1 MKKIDI
7 DFVRSEIIGNCS
19 VYDTPFGKRNLF
31 YADYTASGRNLSFI
45 ENKLIEIEKSYAN
58 THTTDDYSGRCLTD
72 LLHGAEKRIKDLV
85 GATEEYKI
93 ISVGSGSTGALKR
106 LQEILGI
113 YIPPHTK
120 DRIFSSI
127 KGLNCKD
134 CTVLDKISIDRPVVF
149 IGPYEH
155 HTNELMWREAFAEIV
170 VIELD
175 SSGNIDTDMLERE
188 LKRKKYKDR
197 VKYCSFSAGS
207 NITGLL
213 TDTYKIAAIA
223 HKHNSYIFFD
233 FAATAPYVDIEVF
246 KDSSN
251 YYDAIFFS
259 PHKFLG
265 GPGSSGILIFR
276 EELYRKDLPPT
287 TAGGGTVEY
296 VGFKDQDY
304 TQDIETREKAG
315 TPPILQTIKIA
326 FAMEVKSKIGT
337 NAIEAAEDRNKKMF
351 FDHFSD
357 HEEIVIIGD
366 QDPEKRIPIIS
377 FNIRHKER
385 FLHPRLVTRLLS
397 DLFGIQSR
405 AGCSCAGPYG
415 HRLLHIDND
424 TSQKYRNLIVNEGM
438 SGIKPGWVRVNLHY
452 VFTEDD
458 VKFIIRAIDFIAKYG
473 ERFLNMYQFDPHT
486 AEWRHK
492 DYEEKSVKFDL
503 LSDFDIDSIDKCGN
517 IEKLRSKYFREA
529 EKTASLLSIPG
540 NEDFVK
546 YEKNIENIKYFYHCF
561 ETVREEE

>member
-1 MKKIDI
+1 MKKMDI
-7 DFVRSEIIGNCS
+7 DFVRSEIIGDCS

-31 YADYTASGRNLSFI
+31 YADYTASGRNLRFI
-45 ENKLIEIEKSYAN
+45 EDKLIEIEKSYAN

-72 LLHGAEKRIKDLV
+72 LLHGAEKRIKHLT
-85 GATEEYKI
+85 GATDEYKI

-113 YIPPHTK
+113 YIPPHTR

-127 KGLNCKD
+127 KGLNCRD
-134 CTVLDKISIDRPVVF
+134 CTVIDKINIDRPVVF

-170 VIELD
+170 VIGLD
-175 SSGNIDTDMLERE
+175 QSGGIDTEMLERE
-188 LKRKKYKDR
+188 LKKKKYRDR

-213 TDTYKIAAIA
+213 TDIYKLAAVA
-223 HKHNSYIFFD
+223 HKYDSYIFFD
-233 FAATAPYVDIEVF
+233 FAATAPYVDIDIF
-246 KDSSN
+246 KDSKN
-251 YYDAIFFS
+251 YFDAIFFS

-276 EELYRKDLPPT
+276 QELYRKDLPPT
-287 TAGGGTVEY
+287 TSGGGTVEY
-296 VGFKDQDY
+296 VGFTDQDY
-304 TQDIETREKAG
+304 TNDIETREKAG
-315 TPPILQTIKIA
+315 TPPILQTIKTA
-326 FAMEVKSKIGT
+326 FAMEVKSKIGIK
-337 NAIEAAEDRNKKMF
+337 AIEFAEDRNKKLF
-351 FDHFSD
+351 FDHFTG
-357 HEEIVIIGD
+357 HEKIVIIGD
-366 QDPEKRIPIIS
+366 PDPEKRIPIIS
-377 FNIRHKER
+377 FNIRHKDR

-458 VKFIIRAIDFIAKYG
+458 IRFIIRAIEFIAQYG
-473 ERFLNMYQFDPHT
+473 ERFLDLYRFDPHS
-486 AEWRHK
+486 AEWKHK
-492 DYEEKSVKFDL
+492 EFEEKSIEFDL
-503 LSDFDIDSIDKCGN
+503 FSDFDIGCIGKNDN
-517 IEKLRSKYFREA
+517 IEKLRPKYFAEA
-529 EKTASLLSIPG
+529 LKIASGLKTPD

-561 ETVREEE
+561 ETVREEK